1 MRFLAFWPNH
11 KIPGSK
17 EKNIL
22 REGQEPWKQFNQ
34 KITIKQNFTL
44 GLLDQHPVQKKALLP
59 MGEGKFILPL
69 NLSMRRAIGKG
80 AGDNLTVQMEEDR
93 RDITPS
99 ADFMKCLRDEPRALA
114 HFKSLPGAHQRYFS
128 KWIEE
133 AKTIHT
139 KTKRITMAVIALA
152 SNQGFPE
159 MMRSQGNL
167 RG

>member
-1 MRFLAFWPNH
+1 
-11 KIPGSK
+11 
-17 EKNIL
+17 
-22 REGQEPWKQFNQ
+22 
-34 KITIKQNFTL
+34 
-44 GLLDQHPVQKKALLP
+44 

-69 NLSMRRAIGKG
+69 NLSMRRAIRKG